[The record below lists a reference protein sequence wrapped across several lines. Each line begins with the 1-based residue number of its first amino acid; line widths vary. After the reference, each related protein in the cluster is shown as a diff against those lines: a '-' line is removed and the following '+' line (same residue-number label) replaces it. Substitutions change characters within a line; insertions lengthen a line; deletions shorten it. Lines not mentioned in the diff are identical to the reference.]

1 MEHKPI
7 VKAMEETHNK
17 LNRGRSYFGMGY
29 VDSYDLLET
38 MIADTKYELEKLE
51 RTKKIG
57 IKFWS
62 DTQLMRYNESKY
74 HKKQLIEKLEFLYKE
89 ARKSEIIYDEARANS
104 IEEPPREVDP
114 PF

>member
-29 VDSYDLLET
+29 VDSYDLLERL
-38 MIADTKYELEKLE
+38 IADTKYELEKLE

-74 HKKQLIEKLEFLYKE
+74 HKKQLIEKLEVHGMLFKLLE
-89 ARKSEIIYDEARANS
+89 ELIQDQRKVII
-104 IEEPPREVDP
+104 
-114 PF
+114 

>member
-38 MIADTKYELEKLE
+38 LITDTKYELEKLE
-51 RTKKIG
+51 ETKKVG

-62 DTQLMRYNESKY
+62 DTQFMRYNESKY
-74 HKKQLIEKLEFLYKE
+74 HKKQLIEKLEFLYRE
-89 ARKSEIIYDEARANS
+89 AEKSEAIYDQAREGSA
-104 IEEPPREVDP
+104 ERVGDP